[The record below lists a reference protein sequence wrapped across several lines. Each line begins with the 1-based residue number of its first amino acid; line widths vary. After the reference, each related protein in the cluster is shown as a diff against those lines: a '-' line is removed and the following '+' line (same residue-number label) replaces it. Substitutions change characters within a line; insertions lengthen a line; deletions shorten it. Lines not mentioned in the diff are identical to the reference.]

1 MTTTPT
7 DPAPDAIDAAAN
19 VAANLATITARIDA
33 AAGDYATGLIAV
45 SKRQPAARIEAALAA
60 GHRRFGE
67 NRVQEA
73 AARWPALTARWP
85 DVELHLVGAL
95 QSNKAGEAVAL
106 FDVIHTVDRPKLA
119 RALKREMAA
128 QDRHPRLLIQVNTGE
143 EPQKGGVAPSELAA
157 LIALCRDEL
166 DLPVEGLMCLP
177 PVDDEPALHFA
188 LLIEL
193 ARRHGLATL
202 SMGMS
207 EDFETAAAMGATWV
221 RVGTAIFGPR
231 QVGGG

>member
-95 QSNKAGEAVAL
+95 
-106 FDVIHTVDRPKLA
+106 
-119 RALKREMAA
+119 
-128 QDRHPRLLIQVNTGE
+128 
-143 EPQKGGVAPSELAA
+143 
-157 LIALCRDEL
+157 
-166 DLPVEGLMCLP
+166 
-177 PVDDEPALHFA
+177 
-188 LLIEL
+188 
-193 ARRHGLATL
+193 
-202 SMGMS
+202 
-207 EDFETAAAMGATWV
+207 
-221 RVGTAIFGPR
+221 
-231 QVGGG
+231 